1 MKEKTKQRI
10 IFAVCM
16 VFVFLVIGSAVGVLL
31 PVKYRAEFMPDS
43 LTQAGISKE
52 LEAGP
57 IRVHLEEGRYWD
69 LPQDRALVSHLQI
82 EQWEKLDKQDPQG
95 KAILWL
101 STRDGYDLE
110 FYENGLVAASDDYTK
125 VGEKT
130 VYYRCLAEIDEILD
144 YLREQKK

>member
-31 PVKYRAEFMPDS
+31 HLKYRAEFMPDS
-43 LTQAGISKE
+43 LTQAGISQRLQMGSVNISIE
-52 LEAGP
+52 
-57 IRVHLEEGRYWD
+57 D
-69 LPQDRALVSHLQI
+69 VSLDMPGNQVMVSNLQI

-95 KAILWL
+95 KVILQL
-101 STRDGYDLE
+101 SSGDGYDLK
-110 FYENGLVAASDDYTK
+110 FYENGLVAAHDEYTK

-130 VYYRCLAEIDEILD
+130 VYYRCPAEIDEILD